1 MKKGRIITPLFF
13 LLFGLFFGCS
23 NRAQEEK
30 RYEIKAQ
37 SLGELMINQAH
48 ACVSQSKVYQA
59 VWEYARVSE
68 IDFKTAAAQMLGPE
82 TRQNK
87 ATMVEH
93 KAMVENLLDQLKEP
107 PARFEETY
115 KRLGELYEIYV
126 RLHDLGM
133 DPLDDMEQHMKS
145 VNELSGQIVKKARE
159 LDAALAAK

>member
-1 MKKGRIITPLFF
+1 MKKGRIIAPLFF
-13 LLFGLFFGCS
+13 LLVGFFFGCS

-37 SLGELMINQAH
+37 SLGELMVNQAH

-107 PARFEETY
+107 PARFEETH